1 MTNINKNLIQ
11 KAPDRSDNLKNN
23 PDLKRQ
29 EKVNAAINERIY
41 NNNKFNPGVNSKTQI
56 KN

>member
-1 MTNINKNLIQ
+1 MTNINKNLYQ

-23 PDLKRQ
+23 LDLKRQ
-29 EKVNAAINERIY
+29 EKVNAAINERIC
-41 NNNKFNPGVNSKTQI
+41 NNNKFNPGVISKTQI